1 MHMYFYRH
9 LVMYTPH
16 VQFICTPHQ
25 HSHSHY
31 QPRSNLSTT
40 HDMRD
45 DAAAAAEI
53 KLLTTNASLPK
64 QNAAYPVGVAL
75 PLECDML
82 YGASTFFALQIRHAR
97 FRTLPSACTT
107 SGANSMPNICW
118 MA

>member
-1 MHMYFYRH
+1 MYFYRH
-9 LVMYTPH
+9 LIMYTPH
-16 VQFICTPHQ
+16 VQFICTPALPTPTANPTPTSALRTTFVTAPPKGKINNQ
-25 HSHSHY
+25 RLT
-31 QPRSNLSTT
+31 PRSYAT
-40 HDMRD
+40 
-45 DAAAAAEI
+45 
-53 KLLTTNASLPK
+53 
-64 QNAAYPVGVAL
+64 YPVGVAL